1 MRKTLRSLTILIA
14 AGLAACGD
22 GAEEAARAQADA
34 GAAQAARSAYEAEIR
49 AWREERLM
57 RLMRPDGWLSLVGLH
72 WLNPGATFIG
82 SASDNG
88 TRLVVGPAQLGML
101 TLEKGGA
108 LWLDLNA
115 EAEFE
120 VTVDGQPATGR
131 VALRT
136 DADEGGPT
144 VVAFN
149 RGDASLIA
157 IERAG
162 RVGLRVRNAN
172 ARTRTTFPGLDYFPV
187 NPALRFTARFEAH
200 PPGQTLEIVNMLGM
214 VEPMAN
220 PGRVHFEKDGK
231 AFSLEAL
238 DEGDGRLFFVFADR
252 TSGHASYP
260 AARFVYADPAGA
272 DGSTVLDFNKAYNPP
287 CAFTP
292 FSTCAMPPSAN
303 RLELAVEAGEKKPL
317 PFPE

>member
-1 MRKTLRSLTILIA
+1 MQMIFRPVLILLA
-14 AGLAACGD
+14 AGLAACGG
-22 GAEEAARAQADA
+22 GAEEAARAGAEA
-34 GAAQAARSAYEAEIR
+34 RAAQSARAAHEADIRS
-49 AWREERLM
+49 WREERLVH
-57 RLMRPDGWLSLVGLH
+57 LMRPDGWLSLVGLH
-72 WLNPGATFIG
+72 WLNPGATFVG

-88 TRLVVGPAQLGML
+88 TRLTVGPAQLGML
-101 TLEKGGA
+101 TLEKGGR

-120 VTVDGQPATGR
+120 VTVDGQPAAGR

-149 RGDASLIA
+149 RGDASVIA

-162 RVGLRVRNAN
+162 RFGLRVRNAN

-187 NPALRFTARFEAH
+187 NPDLRFAARFEPH
-200 PPGQTLEIVNMLGM
+200 PPGRVLEIVNMLGM

-252 TSGHASYP
+252 TSGHASYA
-260 AARFVYADPAGA
+260 AARFLYADAAGA
-272 DGSTVLDFNKAYNPP
+272 DGATVLDFNKAHNPP

-292 FSTCAMPPSAN
+292 FSTCPMPPAAN
-303 RLELAVEAGEKKPL
+303 RLDLAVEAGEKKPL

>member
-1 MRKTLRSLTILIA
+1 MHRSFRPLLVLLA
-14 AGLAACGD
+14 AGIAACGG
-22 GAEEAARAQADA
+22 GAEEAARAEAEARA
-34 GAAQAARSAYEAEIR
+34 GQAARAAYEGEIQ
-49 AWREERLM
+49 AWREERLS

-82 SASDNG
+82 SAPDNG
-88 TRLVVGPAQLGML
+88 TRLAVGPAQLGML
-101 TLEKGGA
+101 TLEKDGR
-108 LWLDLNA
+108 LWLELNA

-131 VALRT
+131 VPLRT

-144 VVAFN
+144 VLAFN
-149 RGDASLIA
+149 RGDASLVA

-162 RVGLRVRNAN
+162 RIGLRVRNAN
-172 ARTRTTFPGLDYFPV
+172 ARTRTTFPGLDHFPV
-187 NPALRFTARFEAH
+187 NPDLRFTARFEAH

-220 PGRVHFEKDGK
+220 PGRVHFEKDGQ
-231 AFSLEAL
+231 AYSLEAL

-260 AARFVYADPAGA
+260 ASRFVYADPAGP
-272 DGSTVLDFNKAYNPP
+272 DGTTVLDFNKAYNPP

-292 FSTCAMPPSAN
+292 FSTCPMPPPAN
-303 RLELAVEAGEKKPL
+303 RLDLAVEAGEKKPL